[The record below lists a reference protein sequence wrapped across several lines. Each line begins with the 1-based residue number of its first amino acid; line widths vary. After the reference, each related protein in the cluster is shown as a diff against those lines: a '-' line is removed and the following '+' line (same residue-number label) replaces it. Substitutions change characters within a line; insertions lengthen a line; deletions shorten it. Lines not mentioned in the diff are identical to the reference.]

1 MEALQCAEHMVAVRE
16 LVQLLVVVRVSE
28 VACSLGELCIHTKK
42 ATKSQSL
49 LMVVTKK
56 ECHIADSKVKQGQLQ
71 GSRDVLMSWQL
82 RTETWQK
89 PLWPVLNTCVLWS
102 EVNNM
107 GEKTYIDYATVRD
120 ALENAQERR
129 GELSYEQ
136 NMALNHAIW
145 AAGDSRNGIVT
156 ETKVFNSMLKDL
168 LEVDK
173 LAAAPDIAAK
183 IAEIIPVNPDD
194 VKAILASRRV
204 VMDDDE
210 VEHIVTL
217 VRQHV
222 GYEG

>member
-1 MEALQCAEHMVAVRE
+1 M
-16 LVQLLVVVRVSE
+16 
-28 VACSLGELCIHTKK
+28 
-42 ATKSQSL
+42 
-49 LMVVTKK
+49 
-56 ECHIADSKVKQGQLQ
+56 
-71 GSRDVLMSWQL
+71 
-82 RTETWQK
+82 ETWQK
-89 PLWPVLNTCVLWS
+89 PSWLVLNTCVLWS

-156 ETKVFNSMLKDL
+156 DTKVFNSMLKDL